1 MFGDEDD
8 DGFAEGGPLVVM
20 PDAFAQQDKDD
31 DSEEEG
37 EAKAQIRDDLE
48 VIGAKSQ
55 DKKDGS
61 EDSASQQSSSEES
74 EEAGDETDQK

>member
-20 PDAFAQQDKDD
+20 PDAFGRQDKDD

-48 VIGAKSQ
+48 VIGAKN
-55 DKKDGS
+55 
-61 EDSASQQSSSEES
+61 
-74 EEAGDETDQK
+74 